1 MFNEYKAQL
10 YNLMIIQEQSNDFI
24 EKITKAGE
32 IFEYIRIHK
41 NVFKYGFP
49 VLYSVAVQRAIV
61 IERDLKHMLRDDENT
76 QEEEQIL
83 QESLAKVNLFQW
95 NI

>member
-1 MFNEYKAQL
+1 MYNQYKAEL
-10 YNLMIIQEQSNDFI
+10 YNLMVSQEQTNDFI

-61 IERDLKHMLRDDENT
+61 IERDLKYMLNHEENT

>member
-1 MFNEYKAQL
+1 MYNQYKAEL
-10 YNLMIIQEQSNDFI
+10 YNLMVIQEQSNDFI

-49 VLYSVAVQRAIV
+49 VLYSVSVQRAIV
-61 IERDLKHMLRDDENT
+61 IERDLKYMLNHEENT

-83 QESLAKVNLFQW
+83 QECLRKVNLFQW

>member
-1 MFNEYKAQL
+1 MYNQYKAEL
-10 YNLMIIQEQSNDFI
+10 YNLMITQEQSNDFI

-32 IFEYIRIHK
+32 IFEYIRVHK
-41 NVFKYGFP
+41 NVFKYGSP

-61 IERDLKHMLRDDENT
+61 IERDLKHMLIHEENT

>member
-1 MFNEYKAQL
+1 MHNQYKAEL
-10 YNLMIIQEQSNDFI
+10 YNLMVIQEQSNDFI

-32 IFEYIRIHK
+32 IFEYIRVHK

-49 VLYSVAVQRAIV
+49 VLYSTAVQRAIV
-61 IERDLKHMLRDDENT
+61 IERDLTYMLNHEENS
-76 QEEEQIL
+76 QEEEQII
-83 QESLAKVNLFQW
+83 QESLRKVNLFQR

>member
-1 MFNEYKAQL
+1 MYNVHKAEL
-10 YNLMIIQEQSNDFI
+10 YNLMVSQEQTNDFI

-32 IFEYIRIHK
+32 IFEYIRLNK
-41 NVFKYGFP
+41 NIFKNEFP

-61 IERDLKHMLRDDENT
+61 IERDLTYMLNHEENS
-76 QEEEQIL
+76 QEEEQII
-83 QESLAKVNLFQW
+83 QESLRKVNLFQR

>member
-1 MFNEYKAQL
+1 MFNEYKAEL
-10 YNLMIIQEQSNDFI
+10 YNLMVIQEQSNDFI

-32 IFEYIRIHK
+32 IFEYIRVHK

-49 VLYSVAVQRAIV
+49 VLYSTAVQRAIV
-61 IERDLKHMLRDDENT
+61 IERDLTYMLNHEENS
-76 QEEEQIL
+76 QEEEQII
-83 QESLAKVNLFQW
+83 QESLRKVNLFQR